1 MEDVEFNSDCAGDDK
16 PLNKSEMSSLEE
28 EDKQALLNRLNRIEG
43 QVRGIKKMIR
53 NEKYCIDILTQ
64 ITATRG
70 ALKNAGL
77 KVLNRH
83 IDGCV
88 SDAIEK
94 GESKEV
100 VPELIDIVNR
110 FMD

>member
-1 MEDVEFNSDCAGDDK
+1 VPEIDRA
-16 PLNKSEMSSLEE
+16 EMSSLEK
-28 EDKQALLNRLNRIEG
+28 EDKKALMNRLSRIEG
-43 QVRGIKKMIR
+43 QVRGIQKMI
-53 NEKYCIDILTQ
+53 EEDKYCIDILTQ

-83 IDGCV
+83 IQGCV

-94 GESKEV
+94 GESEEV

>member
-1 MEDVEFNSDCAGDDK
+1 MPEIDRA
-16 PLNKSEMSSLEE
+16 EMSSLEK
-28 EDKQALLNRLNRIEG
+28 EDKKALMNRLSRIEG
-43 QVRGIKKMIR
+43 QVRGIQKMI
-53 NEKYCIDILTQ
+53 EEDKYCIDILTQ

-83 IDGCV
+83 IQGCV

-94 GESKEV
+94 GESEEV

>member
-1 MEDVEFNSDCAGDDK
+1 MPEIDRA
-16 PLNKSEMSSLEE
+16 EMSSLEE
-28 EDKQALLNRLNRIEG
+28 EDKKALLNRLSRIEG
-43 QVRGIKKMIR
+43 QVRGIKKMI
-53 NEKYCIDILTQ
+53 EEDKYCIDILTQ

-83 IDGCV
+83 IQGCV

-94 GESKEV
+94 GESEEV

>member
-1 MEDVEFNSDCAGDDK
+1 MPEIDRA
-16 PLNKSEMSSLEE
+16 EMSSLEK
-28 EDKQALLNRLNRIEG
+28 EDKKALMNRLSRIEC
-43 QVRGIKKMIR
+43 QVRGIQKMI
-53 NEKYCIDILTQ
+53 EEDKYCIDILTQ

-83 IDGCV
+83 IQGCV

-94 GESKEV
+94 GESEEV

>member
-1 MEDVEFNSDCAGDDK
+1 MPEID
-16 PLNKSEMSSLEE
+16 KSEMSSLED
-28 EDKQALLNRLNRIEG
+28 EDKKALLNRLSRIEG
-43 QVRGIKKMIR
+43 QVRGIKNMIEK
-53 NEKYCIDILTQ
+53 EKYCVDILTQ
-64 ITATRG
+64 IAATRG

-83 IDGCV
+83 IEGCV
-88 SDAIEK
+88 SEGIEQ
-94 GESKEV
+94 GESEKV

>member
-1 MEDVEFNSDCAGDDK
+1 MSEIDK
-16 PLNKSEMSSLEE
+16 KEMSSLES
-28 EDKQALLNRLNRIEG
+28 EDKKALLNRLSRIEG
-43 QVRGIKKMIR
+43 QVRGIRKMIEE
-53 NEKYCIDILTQ
+53 EKYCVDILTQ
-64 ITATRG
+64 IAATRG

-88 SDAIEK
+88 SDAIEE
-94 GESKEV
+94 GESQQV
-100 VPELIDIVNR
+100 VPELIDVVNR